1 MLLLL
6 LLGPGVAEGGL
17 PYSVLCTSR
26 VHYSAFTPNVMP
38 RQKQAGLRGYC
49 AAVCCVALVSDRREA
64 LIDSCSVTTATKKL
78 TPAQLGAIAAVQQ
91 EGLIK
96 NEAEM
101 LRLRHSVGP
110 GVNAA
115 LVCCCPLCF
124 ESKEPT

>member
-1 MLLLL
+1 
-6 LLGPGVAEGGL
+6 
-17 PYSVLCTSR
+17 
-26 VHYSAFTPNVMP
+26 MP
-38 RQKQAGLRGYC
+38 RQKQAGLCGSC
-49 AAVCCVALVSDRREA
+49 AAFCCVALVSDRREA
-64 LIDSCSVTTATKKL
+64 LIDICSVTMATKRL
-78 TPAQLGAIAAVQQ
+78 TPAQQ

-101 LRLRHSVGP
+101 LRLPHSVES